1 MGAGLD
7 PTIGTGMAAGGR
19 TVDVVVVGGGLAGL
33 TAAATAAG
41 DGRSVVLLDGRP
53 GRQPGRHRDGGPLPV
68 QPGGARP
75 LSQGGGP
82 ARPGSA
88 GRAGQGIPAA
98 TPRGHGPAGRRRRP
112 AAAGSG
118 HRDPQPARL
127 APRAHAA
134 GPVLAGMPGGD
145 PPSWGTA
152 RRRPGSTSS
161 ASKPDDERQLVEMLG
176 AHRDLRG
183 RQPHGVGRSGRP
195 AGEAGGAGQRGLP
208 RRGLADAPGRPRRRV
223 RAGRGGAG
231 PGHGQRGR
239 ARGPARAGRG
249 RGRPRRRRHRW
260 GARRRGRH
268 DAARRGRRAGRRHPR
283 RHGVR
288 APPAARLVG
297 GAGRADP
304 RSLPRPRARRA
315 PADPGAARSRP
326 AHLPGMP
333 RAPARLAPSGG
344 AVVHGM
350 RYLGAAE
357 DLPAA
362 DSGTS
367 WRTTPG
373 WPASTPTPPRRPA
386 TGTAW

>member
-7 PTIGTGMAAGGR
+7 PTIGTGTAAGGR

-41 DGRSVVLLDGRP
+41 DGRRCCCSTVARG
-53 GRQPGRHRDGGPLPV
+53 QPGRHRDGGPLPV
-68 QPGGARP
+68 QPGGPRP
-75 LSQGGGP
+75 LPHGGRP
-82 ARPGSA
+82 AGAGSA
-88 GRAGQGIPAA
+88 GRGGPGSRPPLRGAWAGGA
-98 TPRGHGPAGRRRRP
+98 TSSTGCRWVRSPRP
-112 AAAGSG
+112 AAGSSRAAGSPG
-118 HRDPQPARL
+118 WPACWQGCR
-127 APRAHAA
+127 
-134 GPVLAGMPGGD
+134 GGD

-161 ASKPDDERQLVEMLG
+161 GSRATSANGRDAGP
-176 AHRDLRG
+176 HRDLRG
-183 RQPHGVGRSGRP
+183 RPRHGVGRPGGP
-195 AGEAGGAGQRGLP
+195 ADAAGGAGQRRLP
-208 RRGLADAPGRPRRRV
+208 RRGLADAPRRPRRRV

-231 PGHGQRGR
+231 PGRGQRGR

-249 RGRPRRRRHRW
+249 RGRPRRRRHGW

-283 RHGVR
+283 RHGVLLPQR
-288 APPAARLVG
+288 PVAWAALAGPSTSPASTSG
-297 GAGRADP
+297 SPSP
-304 RSLPRPRARRA
+304 RR
-315 PADPGAARSRP
+315 PGAARARP
-326 AHLPGMP
+326 AALPHLPRAAGRP
-333 RAPARLAPSGG
+333 RPSGG

-362 DSGTS
+362 ELRPS
-367 WRTTPG
+367 WRSTPG

-386 TGTAW
+386 TCTAW